1 MEKYFSEIF
10 VQPLAFFLEPRRKL
24 GMKTLDISNC
34 FETVPPPL
42 DFVLPGMLHG
52 TVGALI
58 SPGGAGKSLT
68 ALQLAIQI
76 ASGVDTIGW
85 RRSLPKGPVAYLAA
99 EDPISAL
106 HFRLHEL
113 GKMLSPQSRE
123 EVADQLSIYPLVGG
137 KERINLLDPPTE
149 HGLMEIMQDCRLL
162 ILDTLRRFHAANEND
177 SGDMAKVVA
186 AMEHIAAHTGASVLF
201 LHHSSKSSAL
211 GGTVDEQQSSR
222 GSSVL
227 VDNVRWQGFLSTMS
241 KSEAK
246 EMDVDPGERRSFVRF
261 GVSKQ
266 NYGAPFED
274 VWFKRG
280 NAGILQAVE
289 FEKTVDPKKKGKMIP
304 RERDGY

>member
-1 MEKYFSEIF
+1 
-10 VQPLAFFLEPRRKL
+10 
-24 GMKTLDISNC
+24 MKTLNITHC
-34 FETVPPPL
+34 FETVPPQL

-58 SPGGAGKSLT
+58 SPGGAGKSWT

-76 ASGVDTIGW
+76 ASGIDTIGW
-85 RRSLPKGPVAYLAA
+85 RHCLRKGSVAYLAA

-113 GKMLSPQSRE
+113 GKLLSPALRA
-123 EVADQLSIYPLVGG
+123 EVAEQLAIYPLVGG
-137 KERINLLDPPTE
+137 DERINLLDPTSE
-149 HGLMEIMQDCRLL
+149 HGLLEIALGCRLL
-162 ILDTLRRFHAANEND
+162 ILDTLRRFHAGSEND
-177 SGDMAKVVA
+177 SGDMSKVVA
-186 AMEHIAAHTGASVLF
+186 AMEYTAAQTGASVLF

-246 EMDVDPGERRSFVRF
+246 EMDVDPDKRRSFVRF
-261 GVSKQ
+261 GISKQ

-274 VWFKRG
+274 VWFERG
-280 NAGILQAVE
+280 NAGILKVVK
-289 FEKTVDPKKKGKMIP
+289 FENTVDSKKKGKMIL
-304 RERDGY
+304 RERDGH

>member
-1 MEKYFSEIF
+1 MMK
-10 VQPLAFFLEPRRKL
+10 PLNI
-24 GMKTLDISNC
+24 THC
-34 FETVPPPL
+34 FETVPPQL

-68 ALQLAIQI
+68 ALQIAIQI
-76 ASGVDTIGW
+76 ASGIDTIGW
-85 RRSLPKGPVAYLAA
+85 RHCLRKGSVACLAA
-99 EDPISAL
+99 EDPESAL

-113 GKMLSPQSRE
+113 GKKLSSQSRE
-123 EVADQLSIYPLVGG
+123 EVAEQLAIYPLVGE
-137 KERINLLDPPTE
+137 KVRINLLDPPTE
-149 HGLMEIMQDCRLL
+149 HGLLEIAEGRRLL
-162 ILDTLRRFHAANEND
+162 ILDTLRRFHAGSEND
-177 SGDMAKVVA
+177 SGDMSKVISSL
-186 AMEHIAAHTGASVLF
+186 EYIAAQTGASVLF

-241 KSEAK
+241 KSEADALGV
-246 EMDVDPGERRSFVRF
+246 EQDRRRFFVRF
-261 GVSKQ
+261 GISKQ

-274 VWFKRG
+274 VWFERG
-280 NAGILQAVE
+280 PGGLLQAVK

-304 RERDGY
+304 RERDGH

>member
-1 MEKYFSEIF
+1 MNSLNI
-10 VQPLAFFLEPRRKL
+10 R
-24 GMKTLDISNC
+24 NC
-34 FETVPPPL
+34 FETAPPQL
-42 DFVLPGMLHG
+42 DYVLPGMLHG

-68 ALQLAIQI
+68 ALQLGIQI
-76 ASGVDTIGW
+76 SSGFDMLGLGKPLKT
-85 RRSLPKGPVAYLAA
+85 GPVVYLAA
-99 EDPISAL
+99 EAPQSAL
-106 HFRLHEL
+106 HVRLHEL
-113 GKMLSPQSRE
+113 GKSLNPALRE
-123 EVADQLSIYPLVGG
+123 AVVKYMTIYPLVGG
-137 KERINLLDPPTE
+137 DERINLLDPPTE
-149 HGLMEIMQDCRLL
+149 HGLLDVAQGCRLL
-162 ILDTLRRFHAANEND
+162 ILDTLRRFHVAGEND

-186 AMEHIAAHTGASVLF
+186 SMEYIAAKTGASVLF

-246 EMDVDPGERRSFVRF
+246 EMGVEQEKRRFYVRF

-274 VWFKRG
+274 VWLERLEG
-280 NAGILQAVE
+280 GILRAAK
-289 FEKTVDPKKKGKMIP
+289 FEKMETPKSGKDRR